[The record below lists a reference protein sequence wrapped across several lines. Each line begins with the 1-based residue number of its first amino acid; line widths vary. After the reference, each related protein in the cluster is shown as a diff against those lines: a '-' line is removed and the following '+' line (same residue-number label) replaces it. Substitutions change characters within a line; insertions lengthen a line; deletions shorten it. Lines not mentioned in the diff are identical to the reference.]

1 MKLYFIEL
9 TRKEKIIN
17 LLDYTPSNE
26 NDLSA
31 HDAIDKHLEEKKDK
45 ERQMYERKL
54 KNAAD
59 KEQEK
64 REKMRETQKKEY
76 EEYQKKNPKKSTV
89 SDNKSR
95 IDQLAQPKDKWK
107 VGKKLMELAAKFP
120 HDRVLQRMVKEEFKS
135 NQAFR
140 YMEEYDVFNETEE
153 TNFKL

>member
-95 IDQLAQPKDKWK
+95 IDQLA
-107 VGKKLMELAAKFP
+107 
-120 HDRVLQRMVKEEFKS
+120 
-135 NQAFR
+135 
-140 YMEEYDVFNETEE
+140 
-153 TNFKL
+153 